1 MITDPILNLITT
13 ILEMFKSGGIITYAI
28 TLIGIYGL
36 ALSIEKMYYLRKIS
50 RISTP
55 EIIGI
60 VNNSMEKGG
69 ALEALRAIGQYQ
81 NPISKI
87 ISEALKIGYRNR
99 AEVEDAMERV
109 FIVEMSNMTRGLGTL
124 KTIIEIAP
132 LLGLIGTVIGIWH
145 TFRVL
150 GVNADPTSMA
160 QGIYIALIT
169 TIAGLTVAILLL
181 PFYSYITGRI
191 EAEIDKIE
199 LIKKMTNW
207 NYAVMKIKVDGNLEA
222 VMEALRESEGIVNV
236 KPINEPEANMQVAFK
251 PSMLEKSINNIILE
265 KCNKSADIIESRLK
279 Q

>member
-87 ISEALKIGYRNR
+87 ISEALKIGYRNK

-181 PFYSYITGRI
+181 PFYSYITSRI

-207 NYAVMKIKVDGNLEA
+207 NYAVMKIKVEGNLEA

>member
-87 ISEALKIGYRNR
+87 ISEALKIGYRNK

-207 NYAVMKIKVDGNLEA
+207 NYAVMKIKVEGNLEA

>member
-1 MITDPILNLITT
+1 MITEPIINSITT
-13 ILEMFKSGGIITYAI
+13 ILEMFRSGGIITYAI
-28 TLIGIYGL
+28 AIIGIYGL

-60 VNNSMEKGG
+60 VNDSMEKGG

-87 ISEALKIGYRNR
+87 ISEALKIGYRNK

-124 KTIIEIAP
+124 KTIIEITP

-145 TFRVL
+145 TFKVL

-181 PFYSYITGRI
+181 PFYSYLTSKI

-207 NYAVMKIKVDGNLEA
+207 NYAVMKIKVEGNLEA

-236 KPINEPEANMQVAFK
+236 KLINEPEANMQVA
-251 PSMLEKSINNIILE
+251 
-265 KCNKSADIIESRLK
+265 
-279 Q
+279 

>member
-1 MITDPILNLITT
+1 
-13 ILEMFKSGGIITYAI
+13 
-28 TLIGIYGL
+28 
-36 ALSIEKMYYLRKIS
+36 MYYLRKIS
-50 RISTP
+50 HISTP

-87 ISEALKIGYRNR
+87 ISEALKIGYRNK

-145 TFRVL
+145 TFKVL
-150 GVNADPTSMA
+150 GVNADPSSMA

-181 PFYSYITGRI
+181 PFYSYITDRI

-207 NYAVMKIKVDGNLEA
+207 NYAVMKIKVEGNLEA
-222 VMEALRESEGIVNV
+222 VMEALKESEGIVNV

-251 PSMLEKSINNIILE
+251 PSMLKSINNIILE

>member
-1 MITDPILNLITT
+1 MITDPILNFITT

-28 TLIGIYGL
+28 AIIGIYGL
-36 ALSIEKMYYLRKIS
+36 ALSIEKIYYLRKIS

-60 VNNSMEKGG
+60 VNDSMEKGG

-87 ISEALKIGYRNR
+87 ISEALKIGYRNK

-145 TFRVL
+145 TFKVL
-150 GVNADPTSMA
+150 GINADPTSMA

-181 PFYSYITGRI
+181 PFYSYITGKI

-207 NYAVMKIKVDGNLEA
+207 NYAVMKIKVEGNLEA

-236 KPINEPEANMQVAFK
+236 KLINEPEANMQVAFK

>member
-1 MITDPILNLITT
+1 LITEPILNFITT
-13 ILEMFKSGGIITYAI
+13 ILEMFKSGGIITYVIAI
-28 TLIGIYGL
+28 IGIYGL
-36 ALSIEKMYYLRKIS
+36 ILGIEKIYYLRKIS

-60 VNNSMEKGG
+60 VNKSMEKGG

-87 ISEALKIGYRNR
+87 ISEALKIGYRNK

-109 FIVEMSNMTRGLGTL
+109 FIVEMSHMTRGLGTL
-124 KTIIEIAP
+124 KTIIEISP

-145 TFRVL
+145 TFKVL
-150 GVNADPTSMA
+150 GVNANPTAMA

-169 TIAGLTVAILLL
+169 TIAGLAVAIVLL
-181 PFYSYITGRI
+181 PFYSYISSRI

-207 NYAVMKIKVDGNLEA
+207 NYAVMKIKVEGNLKN

-265 KCNKSADIIESRLK
+265 RCNKSADIIESKLK

>member
-13 ILEMFKSGGIITYAI
+13 ILEMFKSGGIITYVI

-60 VNNSMEKGG
+60 VNSSMEKGG

>member
-1 MITDPILNLITT
+1 MITDPIINSITT
-13 ILEMFKSGGIITYAI
+13 ILEMFRSGGIITYAI
-28 TLIGIYGL
+28 AIIGIYGL
-36 ALSIEKMYYLRKIS
+36 SLSIEKIYYLRKIS

-60 VNNSMEKGG
+60 VNDSMEKGG

-87 ISEALKIGYRNR
+87 ISEALKIGYRNK

-145 TFRVL
+145 TFKVL

-181 PFYSYITGRI
+181 PFYSYITSRI

-207 NYAVMKIKVDGNLEA
+207 NYAIMKIKVEGNLEA

-236 KPINEPEANMQVAFK
+236 KPINEPEANLQVAFK